1 MAATKEERERQ
12 KLERLGMSKENNQG
26 YKMTIVKYN
35 AANDMI
41 VRFDDE
47 QKSTA
52 KCRWSQFE
60 SGSVQNPYEF
70 KRRLGLSK
78 KNNQGYMMTVIEYN
92 AYNNMLVKFDDEEG
106 TVVKCEW
113 REFDEGCVENPY
125 EFKKRL
131 GRINVNN
138 QGSLMKIVKYESA
151 TNVDV
156 EFQDKFNYKARG
168 VTWQCF
174 ENGEIK
180 NPYYPE
186 VYDIGVTG
194 AKYSIWENGK
204 HIKEYNIWRSMLMR
218 CYDKRFKE
226 KQPTYTDTTCCDEW
240 LLFENFYEWLH
251 SQSNFNRWLMGNGDW
266 GLDKD
271 IIFKNN
277 KIYCSEYCCLVP
289 QNVNNLFTNR
299 INHRG
304 KYPIGVCLDK
314 RSGEYV
320 ARCCNPFTK
329 KYVTIGRYSTPEK
342 AFLAYKKYKE
352 NIIKQVAETEFKKGN
367 ITKRCYDAM
376 LNYIIEITD

>member
-1 MAATKEERERQ
+1 MAATKEERKRQ

-26 YKMTIVKYN
+26 YKMTIIEYN
-35 AANDMI
+35 TANNM
-41 VRFDDE
+41 VVEFDDE
-47 QKSTA
+47 QKSTT

-60 SGSVQNPYEF
+60 SGSIQNPYEF
-70 KRRLGLSK
+70 RRRLGLSK
-78 KNNQGYMMTVIEYN
+78 RNNQGYMMTVIEYN
-92 AYNNMLVKFDDEEG
+92 AYNDMFVKFDDGED
-106 TVVKCEW
+106 TVVKCTW
-113 REFDEGCVENPY
+113 REFDEGCVGNPY

-131 GRINVNN
+131 GKVNVNN
-138 QGSLMKIVKYESA
+138 QGSLMKVVKYENS
-151 TNVDV
+151 NNIDV
-156 EFQDKFNYKARG
+156 EFLDKFNCRVCG

-180 NPYYPE
+180 NPYYPD
-186 VYDIGVTG
+186 VYNVGMTGV
-194 AKYSIWENGK
+194 KYSIWENGK
-204 HIKEYNIWRSMLMR
+204 HIKEYDIWRSMLMR
-218 CYDKRFKE
+218 CYDKKFK
-226 KQPTYTDTTCCDEW
+226 KRQQTYADATCCNEW

-251 SQSNFNRWLMGNGDW
+251 SQENFDKWLINKNNW

-271 IIFKNN
+271 IILKNN
-277 KIYCSEYCCLVP
+277 KIYCPEYCCLVP

-299 INHRG
+299 TNYRG

-320 ARCCNPFTK
+320 ARCCNPFVK

>member
-1 MAATKEERERQ
+1 MATTKEEREKQ
-12 KLERLGMSKENNQG
+12 KLKRLGLSKENNQG

-35 AANDMI
+35 TANDM
-41 VRFDDE
+41 VVEFDDE
-47 QKSTA
+47 QKSTV

-78 KNNQGYMMTVIEYN
+78 KNNQGYTMTVIEYKSC
-92 AYNNMLVKFDDEEG
+92 NNVFVKFDDEEN
-106 TVVKCEW
+106 TIVKCGW
-113 REFDEGCVENPY
+113 REFDKGCVENPY

-138 QGSLMKIVKYESA
+138 QGSIMKVIKYKSA

-156 EFQDKFNYKARG
+156 EFQDKFNYKVCG
-168 VTWQCF
+168 TTWQCF

-180 NPYYPE
+180 NPYHPE
-186 VYDIGVTG
+186 VCNVGITG
-194 AKYSIWENGK
+194 AKYSIWENNG
-204 HIKEYNIWRSMLMR
+204 HTKEYELWHSMIKR
-218 CYDKRFKE
+218 CFDEKTKE
-226 KQPTYTDTTCCDEW
+226 KNPTYKNVTCCNEW

-251 SQSNFNRWLMGNGDW
+251 KQENFEKWFTSNGDW

-271 IIFKNN
+271 ILIKGN
-277 KIYCSEYCCLVP
+277 KIYSPKTCCLVP
-289 QNVNNLFTNR
+289 RNVNLLFTNR
-299 INHRG
+299 ANYRG

-314 RSGEYV
+314 RNGEYM
-320 ARCCNPFTK
+320 ARCCNPFTG

-352 NIIKQVAETEFKKGN
+352 NIIRQVAQIEYSNEN
-367 ITKRCYDAM
+367 ITEQCYNAM